1 MKNKYCVIRWNT
13 INLRSTKINSF
24 SVFDLIKI
32 ELNKLYFCLLS
43 GGLDEHFLTAPE
55 SFLFFMFEC
64 NRCEDP
70 MLLCSLSIRSLSTVF
85 FYYLLQKFV
94 WTEVPTKS
102 NACVRINPLL
112 RSDRRCYRL
121 SSICIHI
128 RRNHSTENTSDMMK
142 TMRDQQQ

>member
-85 FYYLLQKFV
+85 FYYLLQMFV
-94 WTEVPTKS
+94 WTEVQST
-102 NACVRINPLL
+102 NQIECVCSHQSTPSI
-112 RSDRRCYRL
+112 RSTML
-121 SSICIHI
+121 SFILDMYT
-128 RRNHSTENTSDMMK
+128 HSPQS
-142 TMRDQQQ
+142 